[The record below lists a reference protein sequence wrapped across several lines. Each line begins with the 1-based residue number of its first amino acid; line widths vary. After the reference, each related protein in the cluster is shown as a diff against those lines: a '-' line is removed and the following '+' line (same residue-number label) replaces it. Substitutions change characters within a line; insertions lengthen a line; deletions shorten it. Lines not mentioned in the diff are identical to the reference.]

1 LVGGVLKGVL
11 GIGAPLLAVPV
22 LALFFSVPF
31 AVCMFVMPNLVSNAH
46 QLYQYRSSIPKGPI
60 AWLFAAGGG
69 LGALIGSFAL
79 DWLPTDFLKLTVAGI
94 VTAYIVARLLKPAL
108 TIPPQRAIVLAGP
121 VGTFAGFLQGAA
133 GISAPISV
141 TFLSALHLNRH
152 PFIATIAIFFFA
164 LALVQLPTLALIGL
178 LDGPTLLLSGAAII
192 PLLAGMR
199 LGDAIIQ
206 RAKPIWFERAI
217 MSVLVLMAIIL
228 VGSIWV

>member
-1 LVGGVLKGVL
+1 MSW
-11 GIGAPLLAVPV
+11 P
-22 LALFFSVPF
+22 
-31 AVCMFVMPNLVSNAH
+31 
-46 QLYQYRSSIPKGPI
+46 
-60 AWLFAAGGG
+60 
-69 LGALIGSFAL
+69 
-79 DWLPTDFLKLTVAGI
+79 
-94 VTAYIVARLLKPAL
+94 
-108 TIPPQRAIVLAGP
+108 GP

-141 TFLSALHLNRH
+141 TFLSALHLQRH

-178 LDGPTLLLSGAAII
+178 LDGQTLLLSCAAII

-217 MSVLVLMAIIL
+217 ISVLVLMALIL
-228 VGSIWV
+228 GGKRMGVISAHYRDCIRLPQTTGTDNQHAKGVARREIANGKQKILGFFSICFQ

>member
-1 LVGGVLKGVL
+1 M
-11 GIGAPLLAVPV
+11 GAPLLAVPV

-31 AVCMFVMPNLVSNAH
+31 AVCMFVMPNLVSNAQ
-46 QLYQYRSSIPKGPI
+46 QLFQYRSSIPKGPL

-79 DWLPTDFLKLTVAGI
+79 DGLPTDFLKLAVAGI
-94 VTAYIVARLLKPAL
+94 VAAYILARLLKPAL
-108 TIPPQRAIVLAGP
+108 AIAPQGGTLLAGP

-141 TFLSALHLNRH
+141 TFLSALHLQRQA
-152 PFIATIAIFFFA
+152 FIATIAIFFIA
-164 LALVQLPTLALIGL
+164 LGLVQLPTLVLIGL
-178 LDGPTLLLSGAAII
+178 LDGQTLILSCAAII

-217 MSVLVLMAIIL
+217 ISVLVLMALIL
-228 VGSIWV
+228 GGSVWI